1 MCFIL
6 IKIPKKLIYIPKKI
20 VQLYINISVEIR
32 EWIFLFHSFVIY
44 ECVLWEKEI
53 PKKLIYTKKNVQ
65 MYIGTYV

>member
-6 IKIPKKLIYIPKKI
+6 NKIPKKLIYTKKI

-32 EWIFLFHSFVIY
+32 ECIFFFHLFVIY

-53 PKKLIYTKKNVQ
+53 PKKLIYTQKNVQ
-65 MYIGTYV
+65 MYISTYV